1 MLICI
6 VYTGT
11 QPWALNCTQRGTV
24 GLIRLG
30 QDNDCS
36 MFVVACLLQCHVRIA
51 GCCYVRWFMAPCIA
65 RLPAATITAVTWF
78 SPAAV
83 DISREAAGS

>member
-1 MLICI
+1 MGIGWHP
-6 VYTGT
+6 TGD
-11 QPWALNCTQRGTV
+11 RV
-24 GLIRLG
+24 GQLG
-30 QDNDCS
+30 HANDCC
-36 MFVVACLLQCHVRIA
+36 VLEVACLWQCHVRIA
-51 GCCYVRWFMAPCIA
+51 GCCHVRWFMAPCIA